1 MTLIYEYENKRWTIE
16 ELAQKFRDIWD
27 YSVIDDYK
35 VFHGSSLGDIIIEAS
50 ENFEEVLLM
59 EKNIE
64 IEYIE
69 NDNEPF
75 DLNILL
81 TAIV

>member
-16 ELAQKFRDIWD
+16 ELAQKFEDLWNESI
-27 YSVIDDYK
+27 IGDYK
-35 VFHGSSLGDIIIEAS
+35 VFHGSSLECIIIEAS
-50 ENFEEVLLM
+50 DNFEEILFLDKKIV
-59 EKNIE
+59 

-69 NDNEPF
+69 TNDEPF

-81 TAIV
+81 KAIV